1 MRFSIIIQ
9 NNKVKTSL
17 WLFIGSNFLFFAG
30 KYPDFVEKWYA
41 VGFYPL
47 YSKMTRFIV
56 GWIDF
61 SVGDLLYTILGAW
74 ILIKLIHLIIAVYRN
89 QFGRVFCINKI
100 GSIFR
105 MICVV
110 YIVFNLS
117 WGLNYHRQGI
127 AHQLTIENNQYSKED
142 IASITNDLIEQAN
155 YYRKAI
161 GTNELPSY
169 SLEAIKK
176 EAILSYQMAK
186 VNFPFLDYQGTS
198 IKTSSYNSMADYIG
212 FTGYYNPF
220 TGEAQIRTDM
230 PSILLPF
237 TTCHEI
243 AHQLGYASESEANF
257 VGFLTATSSNNIYF
271 KYAAY
276 LEMLNYALN
285 QEFILFSKN
294 ANFKALETIIQ
305 YNKSHIDTLVKK
317 DRKDIRQFF
326 MNRIN
331 KIAPVSADLYDQ
343 YLKLNKQLT
352 GINSYDE
359 VIGWLIAYKRKR
371 GKL

>member
-9 NNKVKTSL
+9 ENKVKTSF
-17 WLFIGSNFLFFAG
+17 WLFIGSILLFLAS
-30 KYPDFVEKWYA
+30 KYPDFVEKWYSF
-41 VGFYPL
+41 GFYPL
-47 YSKMTRFIV
+47 YSKITRFIV

-61 SVGDLLYTILGAW
+61 SVGDLLYTLLGAW
-74 ILIKLIHLIIAVYRN
+74 ILIKLIHLIIAIYRN
-89 QFGRVFCINKI
+89 QFGWVSCFNKM
-100 GSIFR
+100 GFIFR
-105 MICVV
+105 MICFV
-110 YIVFNLS
+110 YLVFNIS

-127 AHQLTIENNQYSKED
+127 AHQLTIENKQYSKEE
-142 IASITNDLIEQAN
+142 IALITNDLIEQAN

-161 GTNELPSY
+161 DSNELPNY

-176 EAILSYQMAK
+176 EAIQSYQMAK
-186 VNFPFLDYQGTS
+186 AIFPFLDYQATS
-198 IKTSSYNSMADYIG
+198 IKISSYNSMADYIG

-257 VGFLTATSSNNIYF
+257 VGFLTATSSNNVYF

-285 QEFILFSKN
+285 QEFILYAKD

-305 YNKSHIDTLVKK
+305 YNKTHIDSLVKK

-343 YLKLNKQLT
+343 YLKLNKQLA

-359 VIGWLIAYKRKR
+359 VIGWLIAYKRRK